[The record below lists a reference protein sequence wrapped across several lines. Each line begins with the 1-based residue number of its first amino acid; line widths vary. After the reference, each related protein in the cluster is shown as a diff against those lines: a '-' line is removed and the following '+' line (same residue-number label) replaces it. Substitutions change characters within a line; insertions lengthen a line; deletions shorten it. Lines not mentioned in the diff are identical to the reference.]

1 MRRLSSSLIVVCVCK
16 TTKYITLLIKWE
28 KGRKKVINHQ
38 WQNWIINVIV
48 YEDAITYK
56 HLSDEKKLYCPRQS
70 RSRET
75 GRVRSDQ
82 QSVLEA
88 RWSPLI
94 SCRYTETTDGS
105 KNGNWNTNVMLI
117 AVPIPKTQWTFEVG
131 WLIRWNQTP
140 ISLWRSN

>member
-1 MRRLSSSLIVVCVCK
+1 MRRLSSSLIVVCFQDNQIHE
-16 TTKYITLLIKWE
+16 TADQMRE
-28 KGRKKVINHQ
+28 RKKVINHQ

-70 RSRET
+70 RFRET

-88 RWSPLI
+88 RWNPLI

-117 AVPIPKTQWTFEVG
+117 AVPIPKTQWTFGVG